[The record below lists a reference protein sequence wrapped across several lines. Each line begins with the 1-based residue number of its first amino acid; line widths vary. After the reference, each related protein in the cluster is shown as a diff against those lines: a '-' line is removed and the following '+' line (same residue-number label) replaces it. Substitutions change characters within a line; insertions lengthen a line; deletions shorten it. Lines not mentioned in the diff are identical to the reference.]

1 MTAITSVIYAT
12 RAVGKLEMFIQVS
25 DELSTK
31 EVSFAFDFRMN
42 GVDGARDLDHAL
54 IPEYS
59 RWLLQVE
66 KGG

>member
-1 MTAITSVIYAT
+1 
-12 RAVGKLEMFIQVS
+12 MFIQVS